1 MLFPNCGLKKN
12 VMELVSFIKDKE
24 NVEKKAGLLNV
35 KKAEI
40 VSWQELPIEIAKNYI
55 SYDRY
60 YMPKYGEKIK
70 IYYIAFNYEILYED
84 KYHING
90 INYRLGVVVHEE
102 GQWKLVALQDA
113 DTEAIIAK
121 GYGLRMRKYPERKSK
136 FIN

>member
-1 MLFPNCGLKKN
+1 MWVKEERDG
-12 VMELVSFIKDKE
+12 LVSFINDKE

-60 YMPKYGEKIK
+60 YIPKYWEKIK
-70 IYYIAFNYEILYED
+70 VYYIAFNYEVFYED
-84 KYHING
+84 KYNING
-90 INYRLGVVVHEE
+90 INYMLGVVVHEE
-102 GQWKLVALQDA
+102 GQWKLAALQDA

-121 GYGLRMRKYPERKSK
+121 RIWIWNRG
-136 FIN
+136 